1 MQNKAIAIF
10 GGSFNPPLN
19 SHLELAKQIIKNLNY
34 IKKIIFVPVSTK
46 YDRKN
51 NLIDDA
57 HRYNML
63 KLMCK
68 QEKNLEV
75 SDIELNYKR
84 QLYTIE
90 TLDIFKNKYPEYD
103 IYFIMGTD
111 NLKELSTWKEPERI
125 LKDYKII
132 VLERENDK
140 LEEIIEREEL
150 LKKNKTSLIKT
161 EKIKS
166 IKLSSTIIREKI
178 KNGENVEEF
187 FKKEVLE
194 YINKNGLYKICYN
207 RYCL

>member
-19 SHLELAKQIIKNLNY
+19 SHLELAKQIIENCDY
-34 IKKIIFVPVSTK
+34 IEKVIFVPVSTK
-46 YDRKN
+46 YNRKS
-51 NLIDDA
+51 NLIEDA

-63 KLMCK
+63 KLMCNE
-68 QEKNLEV
+68 EKKLEV
-75 SDIELNYKR
+75 SDIELSYGR

-111 NLKELSTWKEPERI
+111 NLKDLHIWMEPEKI
-125 LKDYKII
+125 LKYHKVI
-132 VLERENDK
+132 VLERDGDN
-140 LEEIIEREEL
+140 LEEIIESEEL
-150 LKKNKTSLIKT
+150 LRKNKESII
-161 EKIKS
+161 KIKKIKP

-178 KNGENVEEF
+178 KNGENVESF

-194 YINKNGLYKICYN
+194 YIDKNRLYK
-207 RYCL
+207 L

>member
-1 MQNKAIAIF
+1 MQNKGIAIF

-19 SHLELAKQIIKNLNY
+19 SHLELAKQVIKNLCN
-34 IKKIIFVPVSTK
+34 IEKVIFVPVSTK
-46 YDRKN
+46 YNRKN

-68 QEKNLEV
+68 GEEKLEV
-75 SDIELNYKR
+75 SDVELSYGR

-90 TLDIFKNKYPEYD
+90 TLDIFKNEYPEYD

-111 NLKELSTWKEPERI
+111 NLKDLHTWKEPERI
-125 LKDYKII
+125 LKNYKII
-132 VLERENDK
+132 VLERNEDNLEKIIEEDK
-140 LEEIIEREEL
+140 LLRDNKKALIIA
-150 LKKNKTSLIKT
+150 K
-161 EKIKS
+161 KIKP

-178 KNGENVEEF
+178 KNGEEVESF

-194 YINKNGLYKICYN
+194 YINKNGLYK
-207 RYCL
+207 L